1 MNSSGNAVGFLV
13 SPEGSL
19 EGCGHE
25 FKVRLVTTVV
35 YFSSSPA
42 PVLSHHHIQLLR
54 TIVKE
59 EGGKGVAVFAREL
72 L

>member
-1 MNSSGNAVGFLV
+1 MSLSGNAVGFPG

-19 EGCGHE
+19 AVCSYE
-25 FKVRLVTTVV
+25 FKMRLASTVV
-35 YFSSSPA
+35 YFSSPS
-42 PVLSHHHIQLLR
+42 VSLLSCHHIQLLR

-59 EGGKGVAVFAREL
+59 ERGKEVALFARGL